1 MINSPEHS
9 DKADKIRNKVK
20 CLDDLRNREL
30 DLINEL
36 RDIQK
41 QKKRRSKSIARISSS
56 HNHGNLILS
65 FVY

>member
-41 QKKRRSKSIARISSS
+41 QKKDAQNQLQELVQGIITET
-56 HNHGNLILS
+56 
-65 FVY
+65 